1 MLMFLEFRE
10 DTMYKITALNSISP
24 VGIAK
29 LTDRYTLTDDVAE
42 AHGILVRSHD
52 MNNMNF
58 SDSLMAIARAG
69 AGVNNIPVARCSEG
83 GIVVFNTPGA
93 NANAVK
99 ELVIAAMLLAARN
112 IPEALEWG
120 QTLKGVPP
128 EDVPALVEKSKAQF
142 AGSELKGKV
151 LGVIGLGSVGV
162 LVANSATRLGM
173 KVMGYDPYIGVSSAH
188 ELDRKVPV
196 INNLSNLLPHC
207 DYITIHIP
215 AINDTKDM
223 INSKRFDE
231 MKEGVV
237 FLNFSRGELV
247 NDDNLIG
254 ALKSKKVKKYITD
267 FPNGKILG
275 REGVIMIPHLG
286 ASTLEAEN
294 NCATMAAEQLMD
306 YLENG
311 NIQRSVN
318 FPECSLGPFNKG
330 VNARICIMNKNVPAI
345 LGKITSILAELNINI
360 ANMNNRS
367 KGDYAYTLLDI
378 DSDVDE
384 LALKKSMKV
393 EGIINVRV
401 IK

>member
-1 MLMFLEFRE
+1 
-10 DTMYKITALNSISP
+10 MYKIATLNKISP
-24 VGIAK
+24 VGLAK
-29 LTDRYTLTDDVAE
+29 LTDHYSLTENVAE
-42 AHGILVRSHD
+42 AQGILVRSQD
-52 MNNMNF
+52 MHTMDL
-58 SDSLMAIARAG
+58 SEDLLVIARAG
-69 AGVNNIPVARCSEG
+69 AGVNNIPVARCSEK

-99 ELVIAAMLLAARN
+99 ELVLAGMLLAARN

-120 QTLKGVPP
+120 QTLR
-128 EDVPALVEKSKAQF
+128 DVPIEDIPAIVEKGKAQF
-142 AGSELKGKV
+142 AGRELKGKV
-151 LGVIGLGSVGV
+151 LGVIGLGAIGV

-173 KVMGYDPYIGVSSAH
+173 KVMGYDPFMTVSAAH
-188 ELDRKVPV
+188 ELDHKVPV
-196 INNLSNLLPHC
+196 VNNNSTLLPHC

-223 INSKRFDE
+223 INSKRFEE
-231 MKEGVV
+231 MKDGVV

-267 FPNGKILG
+267 FPNGKIIG
-275 REGVIMIPHLG
+275 REGVVLIPHLG
-286 ASTLEAEN
+286 ASTEEAED
-294 NCATMAAEQLMD
+294 NCAIMAAEQLMD
-306 YLENG
+306 YIENG

-318 FPECSLGPFNKG
+318 FPECTLGPFNRG
-330 VNARICIMNKNVPAI
+330 VHARICIMNKNVPTI
-345 LGKITSILAELNINI
+345 LGKITSIMADLNINI

-378 DSDVDE
+378 DSDVNE
-384 LALKKSMKV
+384 AELKKSMKV
-393 EGIINVRV
+393 EGVINVRV